1 MTRTPLTQDL
11 ATNDLADIVAA
22 GGTKWATTAHN
33 LRNADSL
40 TLEVANIPLTTTTG
54 ADPDIIGAV
63 SNDDEAVIAW
73 ADYTFHNVY
82 GERSR
87 RVAVLEVA
95 TGLRVGQYI
104 LDGAITPGDAATLAR
119 LAVAGL
125 LPTEGDGWEW

>member
-1 MTRTPLTQDL
+1 MTRLLLP
-11 ATNDLADIVAA
+11 A
-22 GGTKWATTAHN
+22 
-33 LRNADSL
+33 L
-40 TLEVANIPLTTTTG
+40 TLTLAVANIPLATRTG

-73 ADYTFHNVY
+73 GDYTFHTVY

-95 TGLRVGQYI
+95 TGLRVDQYI
-104 LDGAITPGDAATLAR
+104 LDGKITPGDAATLAR

-125 LPTEGDGWEW
+125 LPTEGDRWEW